1 MCLSVC
7 QVGPIPVEDLLG
19 KDVVS
24 LFSSDVRNGRALYTD
39 SNAREF
45 IARSLY
51 VHASH
56 NDSLQYSLPRC
67 MYTMAPV

>member
-1 MCLSVC
+1 MLLLLVC

-24 LFSSDVRNGRALYTD
+24 LFSSGVRNNRDLYTD

-51 VHASH
+51 VRASH
-56 NDSLQYSLPRC
+56 H
-67 MYTMAPV
+67 